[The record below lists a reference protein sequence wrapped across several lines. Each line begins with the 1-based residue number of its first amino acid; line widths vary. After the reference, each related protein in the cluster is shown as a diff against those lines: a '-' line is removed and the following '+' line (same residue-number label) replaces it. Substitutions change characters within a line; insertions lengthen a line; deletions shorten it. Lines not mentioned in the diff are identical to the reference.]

1 MHDGEF
7 LTEPATFEYFDVQQQ
22 KKSVALTPGSLAYT
36 VCQVP
41 VVHQKGDQPSIE
53 VTHTDGRSE
62 RIEGLTLNRA
72 LSQSIFRRTHDVA
85 QLTVTA

>member
-1 MHDGEF
+1 M
-7 LTEPATFEYFDVQQQ
+7 
-22 KKSVALTPGSLAYT
+22 ALTGAAFT
-36 VCQVP
+36 VCRS